1 MIRLEKLVFNSF
13 HVNTY
18 LLYDE
23 TKECIIIDSA
33 CYEKEEEE
41 ALVRYIAEH
50 ELQPVLHINT
60 HCHIDH
66 ILGMPYVRDK
76 YKIKS
81 HAHESEQKLLTNG
94 HIMGE
99 VFGFHVSTFPELDK
113 HIADSEKITF
123 GNSEII
129 ALHVPGHSEGSL
141 AFYAENEGFVIT
153 GDALFDG
160 SIGRTDLPG
169 GNYDQLIN
177 SIKNKLLSLPGQTI
191 VWPGHGS
198 STTIQ
203 KEILTNPFVND
214 LKT

>member
-1 MIRLEKLVFNSF
+1 MIRLDKLVFNSF
-13 HVNTY
+13 QVNTY

-23 TKECIIIDSA
+23 TKECIIIDPA

-66 ILGMPYVRDK
+66 VLGMPYVRDK

-81 HAHESEQKLLTNG
+81 YAHESEQKLLNKG
-94 HIMGE
+94 HIMGGA
-99 VFGFHVSTFPELDK
+99 FGFQVSTFPELDK

-141 AFYAENEGFVIT
+141 AYYAENEGFVIT

-169 GNYDQLIN
+169 GNYDQLIS
-177 SIKNKLLSLPGQTI
+177 SIKNKLFSLPGNTT
-191 VWPGHGS
+191 VWPGHGGS
-198 STTIQ
+198 SSIQ
-203 KEILTNPFVND
+203 KEIETNPFFND
-214 LKT
+214 

>member
-1 MIRLEKLVFNSF
+1 MIRLDKLVFNSF
-13 HVNTY
+13 QVNTY

-23 TKECIIIDSA
+23 TKECVIVDPA
-33 CYEKEEEE
+33 CYEEEEE
-41 ALVRYIAEH
+41 LALSKYIDTH
-50 ELQPVLHINT
+50 ELKPVMHINT

-66 ILGMPYVRDK
+66 ILGMPFVRDK

-81 HAHESEQKLLTNG
+81 QAHESEQKLLNNG
-94 HIMGE
+94 QIMGK
-99 VFGFHVSTFPELDK
+99 VFGFHVNIFPELDK
-113 HIADSEKITF
+113 HITHAEKITF
-123 GNSEII
+123 GNSEIL

-141 AFYAENEGFVIT
+141 AFYAEKEGFVIT

-169 GNYDQLIN
+169 GNYDQLIH
-177 SIKNKLLSLPGQTI
+177 SIKNNLLSLPGKTS
-191 VWPGHGS
+191 VWPGHGG

-203 KEILTNPFVND
+203 KEIETNPFFND